1 MFSHILAWGIW
12 LINFVLFNLKND
24 LWLIDSNSLDMIRF
38 YKDKE
43 LSDKS
48 ITYMFIEEGIIMAKI
63 IKSSLSKN

>member
-1 MFSHILAWGIW
+1 
-12 LINFVLFNLKND
+12 
-24 LWLIDSNSLDMIRF
+24 MIRF